1 MSLLK
6 DPSFMLGVGL
16 ISIALGRTALFV
28 VGGVYVL
35 IALLP
40 YLG

>member
-1 MSLLK
+1 
-6 DPSFMLGVGL
+6 MLGVGL

-28 VGGVYVL
+28 VGGIYVL

-40 YLG
+40 YIK